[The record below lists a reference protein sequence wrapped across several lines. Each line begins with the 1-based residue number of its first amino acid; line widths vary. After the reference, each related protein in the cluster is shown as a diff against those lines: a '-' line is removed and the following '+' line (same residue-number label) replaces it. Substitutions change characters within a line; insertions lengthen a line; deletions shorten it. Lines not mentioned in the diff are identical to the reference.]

1 MAVYA
6 GADSVI
12 TVDCQYLMPEHAAA
26 YLIVEG
32 ERAAFV
38 DNNTV
43 HAVPLLLDA
52 LASHGLGPEHVAYA
66 IITHLHLDHA
76 GGTSA
81 LAARCPNA
89 TVIAHPRAVR
99 HLVDPARL
107 VASAK
112 GVYGEERFNAL
123 YGGIAPIREDR
134 IRAVQDGEEL
144 QFGRRT
150 LRFLHTPG
158 HAKHHICIHDS
169 ASNGVFTGDAFGVAF
184 NARRGG
190 TRLFLLCSTP
200 PTDFDPQQAQA
211 SVKKILATG
220 AERIYF
226 AHFGA
231 MTSVQEGGRA
241 ILESI
246 GHMEALLKEA
256 AASDL
261 NGSALARFCEA
272 RLHRIVEDQ
281 ARASGA
287 TFAAQEWRC
296 IETDVQINAQG
307 LALAAERRRRAG

>member
-1 MAVYA
+1 MAVGA
-6 GADSVI
+6 KADSVI
-12 TVDCQYLMPEHAAA
+12 TVDCHYIMPEHAAA

-32 ERAAFV
+32 DRAAFV
-38 DNNTV
+38 DNNTA
-43 HAVPLLLDA
+43 HAVPLLIDA

-81 LAARCPNA
+81 LASRCPNA

-107 VASAK
+107 IASAK
-112 GVYGEERFNAL
+112 RVYGEERFNAL
-123 YGGIAPIREDR
+123 YGAIAPIEEGR
-134 IRAVQDGEEL
+134 IRTVQDAEAL

-184 NARRGG
+184 NARRR
-190 TRLFLLCSTP
+190 TTKPFLLCSTP
-200 PTDFDPQQAQA
+200 PTDFDPQQARA
-211 SVKKILATG
+211 SIKKILATG
-220 AERIYF
+220 AGRIYF
-226 AHFGA
+226 AHFGT
-231 MTSVQEGGRA
+231 MTSVHEGGQA

-246 GHMEALLKEA
+246 GHMEALLEEA
-256 AASDL
+256 AASAL
-261 NGSALARFCEA
+261 NGSDLARFCA
-272 RLHRIVEDQ
+272 VRLHRVVEDQ

-287 TFAAQEWRC
+287 VFGKEEWHC

-307 LALAAERRRRAG
+307 LALAAERRRRDG